1 MFKTGDKVVIVNKY
15 NTAMPNSPVINLEG
29 TIATVTE
36 AVQVG
41 DRDPFYAEAYVRY
54 KLHFEDIKAKKPDL
68 YEPEQ
73 QSICWTDRHL
83 EPYDDKDY
91 ETDVM
96 SILEA

>member
-15 NTAMPNSPVINLEG
+15 NTAMPDSPVMNLEG

-36 AVQVG
+36 AVQIG
-41 DRDPFYAEAYVRY
+41 NPLYPGAHVRY

-68 YEPEQ
+68 YEPGQ

-91 ETDVM
+91 ETDIM

>member
-1 MFKTGDKVVIVNKY
+1 MFKTGDKVVIVNKS
-15 NTAMPNSPVINLEG
+15 NTAMPDSPVINLEG

-36 AVQVG
+36 AVQIG
-41 DRDPFYAEAYVRY
+41 LYGPAYVRY

-73 QSICWTDRHL
+73 QFICWTDRHL

-91 ETDVM
+91 ETDIM

>member
-1 MFKTGDKVVIVNKY
+1 MFKTGDKVVIVNKS
-15 NTAMPNSPVINLEG
+15 NTAMPDSPVINLEG

-36 AVQVG
+36 AVQIG
-41 DRDPFYAEAYVRY
+41 NPSYGATYMRY

-73 QSICWTDRHL
+73 QSMCWTDRHL

-91 ETDVM
+91 ETDIM

>member
-15 NTAMPNSPVINLEG
+15 NTAMPDSPVINLEG

-36 AVQVG
+36 AVEIG
-41 DRDPFYAEAYVRY
+41 TLLYAGAHTRY
-54 KLHFEDIKAKKPDL
+54 KLHFEDIKAKNPDL

-73 QSICWTDRHL
+73 QYIAWTDRHL

-91 ETDVM
+91 ETDIM